1 MLSRGYKG
9 ELMTI
14 HPHHYHR
21 SDLWIGGISILLLVV
36 MQIAGRL

>member
-14 HPHHYHR
+14 HPHHYQN
-21 SDLWIGGISILLLVV
+21 SDIWIGVVCLLILVA
-36 MQIAGRL
+36 MQVAGRL

>member
-14 HPHHYHR
+14 HPHHFHA
-21 SDLWIGGISILLLVV
+21 SDRWIGAASILGFII